1 VENNASYAVTVCE
14 SECGTVLSTT
24 SAQEGQSV
32 HVNIAPQQGYEA
44 SAIYVNGAKING
56 TTFTMPA
63 EDVQVLVS
71 FSSTS
76 QSAHKV
82 TVQNNSA
89 LGVII
94 ADKESA
100 EAGETVTLRSFVTYG
115 NTLNAIFVNGN
126 ALNGNT
132 FVMPD
137 SDVEITAVYNNAIS
151 ETSVVLTATQSYQT
165 ATSYW
170 YASYLPT
177 ALQVEVVVEDNLIF
191 TAGKTLADISQ
202 GDNIEFQF
210 EVKSDETSAYNTYK
224 MLVDAVGNFYF
235 QRYTANG
242 WSHVQ
247 GAVVQTKEY
256 TLADSG
262 FNGYKVSVQIP
273 YSSFGTTYA
282 KAKGNVT
289 IAPAMRN
296 TLNPL
301 KTTWTSYTEMF
312 CRWDDAKSHLLIAE
326 DGTFTANPFMTDCLF
341 VGDKTLMVENWTNFY
356 SNVGFLNDVYSMACE
371 EGSVVYW
378 TEHLDAI
385 SQKARSVV
393 YLFSGDLCADQT
405 AISAFQQM
413 QKFITAF
420 QTEMPTLSLHIISAI
435 PSVHNTEEL
444 ARTEAFNAMLQDYAD
459 TLSGVTYLDLYT
471 PLMQNGEVNPNL
483 YTLDAGLSE
492 EGYLLLSSL
501 LGYSSSSV
509 GQSWGTNGAYVSTTG
524 WGGSQTTMTL
534 SEGGTRNI
542 YYRGTLDS
550 TFTFSASVTATTIYN
565 SDSYPKFGFT
575 LYTDSVAYYFFI
587 YGDNNLTNQTAGMV
601 IREYGVYDW
610 DNATEVAVPNLAYKG
625 GNTATIKLI
634 VSGQTV
640 AYYVNDT
647 LIYRGQMQ
655 SKTQGKG
662 GLTLGLF
669 SFNTGLRISNM
680 AYSLQGE

>member
-1 VENNASYAVTVCE
+1 VA
-14 SECGTVLSTT
+14 
-24 SAQEGQSV
+24 
-32 HVNIAPQQGYEA
+32 
-44 SAIYVNGAKING
+44 
-56 TTFTMPA
+56 
-63 EDVQVLVS
+63 
-71 FSSTS
+71 
-76 QSAHKV
+76 
-82 TVQNNSA
+82 
-89 LGVII
+89 
-94 ADKESA
+94 
-100 EAGETVTLRSFVTYG
+100 
-115 NTLNAIFVNGN
+115 
-126 ALNGNT
+126 
-132 FVMPD
+132 
-137 SDVEITAVYNNAIS
+137 
-151 ETSVVLTATQSYQT
+151 
-165 ATSYW
+165 
-170 YASYLPT
+170 
-177 ALQVEVVVEDNLIF
+177 
-191 TAGKTLADISQ
+191 
-202 GDNIEFQF
+202 
-210 EVKSDETSAYNTYK
+210 
-224 MLVDAVGNFYF
+224 
-235 QRYTANG
+235 
-242 WSHVQ
+242 
-247 GAVVQTKEY
+247 
-256 TLADSG
+256 
-262 FNGYKVSVQIP
+262 
-273 YSSFGTTYA
+273 
-282 KAKGNVT
+282 
-289 IAPAMRN
+289 
-296 TLNPL
+296 
-301 KTTWTSYTEMF
+301 
-312 CRWDDAKSHLLIAE
+312 
-326 DGTFTANPFMTDCLF
+326 
-341 VGDKTLMVENWTNFY
+341 
-356 SNVGFLNDVYSMACE
+356 
-371 EGSVVYW
+371 
-378 TEHLDAI
+378 
-385 SQKARSVV
+385 